1 MRRLLVGLMALG
13 FVALGT
19 TQAQAQFRFGAN
31 VSWGDK
37 TDFGIGARAN
47 FGLGEFSK
55 QNPIEGQ
62 VTFDYFF
69 PNGYDYW
76 ELSGNGIYRFDTSA
90 ESLKP
95 YAGAGLLFAHSSSA
109 SPSPGLAGSSSTNL
123 GLNLI
128 GGLRFNVKG
137 TTTIPFVEARL
148 EVRNESQ
155 FVLAG
160 GVLFGKP

>member
-1 MRRLLVGLMALG
+1 MRKLLVGLMALG
-13 FVALGT
+13 FVTLGA

-31 VSWGDK
+31 VSWATD
-37 TDFGIGARAN
+37 TDFGLGARAN

-55 QNPIEGQ
+55 RNPIEGQ

-69 PNGYDYW
+69 PNGFDYW

-90 ESLKP
+90 ENLKP
-95 YAGAGLLFAHSSSA
+95 YAGAGLLYSHSSVNGC
-109 SPSPGLAGSSSTNL
+109 PGGYSCGSSDL

-137 TTTIPFVEARL
+137 TTAIPFVEARL
-148 EVRNESQ
+148 EVRNGSQ
-155 FVLAG
+155 FVMAG